1 MSNRNKN
8 NIHPK
13 SDLGEN
19 TINYDENA
27 TVANLKIN
35 KQSSNLSLK
44 QSQKKNENKNE
55 KEEEDDPK
63 AALKKI

>member
-44 QSQKKNENKNE
+44 Q
-55 KEEEDDPK
+55 
-63 AALKKI
+63 